1 MWSPWVRQLRRR
13 RPKGGKR
20 SLRDISVEWPVA
32 AVKSIDLSNV
42 RRQGTRNGQF
52 WRTTM
57 SVDLKNE
64 ATDVEDANNLSRRSF
79 LVRLAVVGIGSAIA
93 TSASVNA
100 AHAAADSEIASGA
113 EDLTKGETSPANKT
127 AEVVQQVDPND
138 PLQHFNQP
146 YYRHRRRV
154 ARRVYRRS
162 WRYTRRVYR
171 RRRRYTRRV
180 YRRVRRRYY
189 Y

>member
-1 MWSPWVRQLRRR
+1 M
-13 RPKGGKR
+13 
-20 SLRDISVEWPVA
+20 
-32 AVKSIDLSNV
+32 SI
-42 RRQGTRNGQF
+42 
-52 WRTTM
+52 
-57 SVDLKNE
+57 DLKNE
-64 ATDVEDANNLSRRSF
+64 AVDIEDANRGKTCLSRRSF
-79 LVRLAVVGIGSAIA
+79 LFGLTVVGIGGA
-93 TSASVNA
+93 TGISLSVNGANA
-100 AHAAADSEIASGA
+100 APETEIASGA
-113 EDLTKGETSPANKT
+113 KDLTNSETWSETKT

-180 YRRVRRRYY
+180 YRRARRYY
-189 Y
+189 YY